1 MSERGTTDRGLF
13 RILHQLESGL
23 MTTLMVAMILMAFG
37 QIVLR
42 NAFEVSILWADPFL
56 RHMVLWTGMLGA
68 AMATRDGRHIKIDVL
83 PQLLPPRG
91 KAVLAALTNLFS
103 AVICAVLSWAAVR
116 FVRDEMEFGGNV
128 FLDIPAW
135 IVQLILPA
143 AFVIITVRFFIFA
156 FTSARSAWRDDAD
169 ETFGEDA
176 A

>member
-1 MSERGTTDRGLF
+1 MSERGTTGRGVI
-13 RILHQLESGL
+13 RTLHQLESGL

-42 NAFEVSILWADPFL
+42 NIFEVSILWADPFL
-56 RHMVLWTGMLGA
+56 RHLVLWTGMLGA
-68 AMATRDGRHIKIDVL
+68 AMATRDGRHIKMDVL

-91 KAVLAALTNLFS
+91 KAILSALTNLFS
-103 AVICAVLSWAAVR
+103 AGICCILSWAAVR
-116 FVRDEMEFGGNV
+116 FVRDELEFGGTA
-128 FLDIPAW
+128 FLDIPTW

-156 FTSARSAWRDDAD
+156 ITSARSAWRNDAD